1 VQRGANGTGARPA
14 KKHLATLLV
23 SLEAETFSPYSVST
37 LVLSIDPNALPK
49 DIEQLHKL
57 VVELCEKLKH
67 EAAEKD
73 KYRSLLRELLDAQNN
88 RKSEQ
93 LSKDQL
99 ALFETLWKAHQPD
112 AENEAEPGESQPSA
126 HEEDTPEKPEIKKR
140 GGRQPLAR
148 HLVRERIV
156 HDLAEAEKHCQCC
169 GKDLHV
175 VGEESSERYEFIPA
189 VMKVIEDVRLK
200 YACDCTVKR
209 ADKPAQ
215 PIEKSTAGASVLAQV
230 IVSKFADH
238 LPLHRQEKMFER
250 HGVEISRKTMGGWV
264 AQCADRLEL
273 LYGAAKKVLFQSKVI
288 GTDDTGVKV
297 LDPSLSFARTGR
309 IWPYVGDVRHPVIVY
324 DYTPTRGRD
333 GPAKFLEG
341 YTGYLQADAYSVY
354 DAFFKPARGLV
365 EVGCMMHAR
374 RYFFKALESD
384 QNHMGM
390 VLHLIARLYEVEDR
404 ARGLTGEQ
412 RLALRKRLSAP
423 VVEKLKK
430 YLDTIRE
437 EVLPKSPAA
446 KAVRYAL
453 NQWEAL
459 TRFLK
464 DGDLEID
471 NGATERAN
479 RDIAI
484 GRGNWTFFGSDA
496 GGRTAAVLTSFIA
509 TCKRNGVEPFAWFC
523 DVLTRIAAHP
533 INRIEELLP
542 HNWQALTP
550 SQA

>member
-1 VQRGANGTGARPA
+1 MPIY
-14 KKHLATLLV
+14 
-23 SLEAETFSPYSVST
+23 AEST
-37 LVLSIDPNALPK
+37 LVLTVDPNALPK
-49 DIEQLHKL
+49 DIDQLHKI
-57 VVELCEKLKH
+57 VVELCERLKH
-67 EAAEKD
+67 ETSEKD
-73 KYRSLLRELLDAQNN
+73 KFRSLLRELLDAQSN

-99 ALFETLWKAHQPD
+99 ALFETLWKAEQSD
-112 AENEAEPGESQPSA
+112 EEK
-126 HEEDTPEKPEIKKR
+126 EEDGEPAEEQQQPEKPQTKKR

-148 HLVRERIV
+148 HLVRERVI
-156 HDLAEAEKHCQCC
+156 HDLAEAEKHCHCC
-169 GKDLHV
+169 GKDLHL
-175 VGEESSERYEFIPA
+175 VGEETSERYEFIPA
-189 VMKVIEDVRLK
+189 VMKVVEDVRLK
-200 YACDCTVKR
+200 YACDCTMKR

-238 LPLHRQEKMFER
+238 LPLHRQEKIFER
-250 HGVEISRKTMGGWV
+250 HGVEISRKTMGGWM
-264 AQCADRLEL
+264 AQSGDLLEV
-273 LYGAAKKVLFQSKVI
+273 LYGAAKDVLFRSKVV

-297 LDPSLSFARTGR
+297 LDPSLNFARTGR
-309 IWPYVGDVRHPVIVY
+309 IWPYVGDVQHPVVVY

-333 GPAKFLEG
+333 GPAKFLQG
-341 YTGYLQADAYSVY
+341 YTGYLQADAYAVY
-354 DAFFKPARGLV
+354 DAFFKPARGLI

-374 RYFFKALESD
+374 RYFFKALDSD
-384 QNHMGM
+384 QPHMGPA
-390 VLHLIARLYEVEDR
+390 LHLIARLYAVEER
-404 ARGLTGEQ
+404 ARGLTGAE
-412 RLALRKRLSAP
+412 RLELRKRLSGP
-423 VVEKLKK
+423 VAQKLNQ
-430 YLDTIRE
+430 YLLKIRD

-446 KAVRYAL
+446 SAVRYAL

-496 GGRTAAVLTSFIA
+496 GGRTAAILMSFIA
-509 TCKRNGVEPFAWFC
+509 MCKRNKVEPFAWFR
-523 DVLTRIAAHP
+523 DVLTRIATHP

-542 HNWQALTP
+542 HNWKTLPQADN
-550 SQA
+550 QA